1 MAINILDR
9 IANETELTKSERK
22 LASIILK
29 NPASVI
35 NENIAQLAKRAGVS
49 EPSVFR
55 FCKRFGAEGFP
66 AFKLVLSSLV
76 SSQNLKKIESVKQ
89 GDTVGDIASKVID
102 GAKVSVSATERNVD
116 ESMLARVIDVVS
128 QSHRIVVLSQG
139 LSSFIA
145 VDFVTRML
153 NLGFACESY
162 TDRNSMLLALSTLR
176 LGDVVIAF
184 SSTGCNRDILDM
196 AELIKSNSACLV
208 GVCPD
213 DSKLSD
219 KADLILKSSD
229 TVDITNDSVFS
240 NRLSLLLLSQMI
252 IGGVMLRRGI
262 AISDLKDK
270 VVHAR
275 KKAYAYEIAPE
286 DEEPP
291 VQEEVDDGSIKPGAP
306 ITTLDWRY

>member
-1 MAINILDR
+1 MATNILDR

-76 SSQNLKKIESVKQ
+76 SSQNLKKIEGVKQ
-89 GDTVGDIASKVID
+89 GDTVGDIVSKVID

-116 ESMLARVIDVVS
+116 EAILARAIDVVS

-139 LSSFIA
+139 LSSFVA
-145 VDFVTRML
+145 VDFVNRML

-162 TDRNSMLLALSTLR
+162 SDRNSMMLAVSTLR
-176 LGDVVIAF
+176 LGDVVIVF
-184 SSTGCNRDILDM
+184 SSVGHNVDILD
-196 AELIKSNSACLV
+196 AVDIIKTNGACIV
-208 GVCPD
+208 SICPEK
-213 DSKLSD
+213 SKLAD
-219 KADLILKSSD
+219 KTDLLLKTSESVELD
-229 TVDITNDSVFS
+229 NDSVFN
-240 NRLSLLLLSQMI
+240 NRISLLLLSQMI

-262 AISDLKDK
+262 AISDLKEK
-270 VVHAR
+270 IVHAR
-275 KKAYAYEIAPE
+275 KKAYDIEPDIP
-286 DEEPP
+286 DET
-291 VQEEVDDGSIKPGAP
+291 VDTVEEDDGSIKPGAP